1 MIIIIYFIIIVII
14 SVIII
19 IIIIINSII
28 AIISI
33 IIPLRSMR
41 KTCGLGAISWL
52 HPRLGTAWL
61 MLLGEERLRMR

>member
-1 MIIIIYFIIIVII
+1 MSIITIIIIIVII

-19 IIIIINSII
+19 TIIIIIVII
-28 AIISI
+28 II
-33 IIPLRSMR
+33 IIPLRSVR

-61 MLLGEERLRMR
+61 MLLGEERLRVR